1 MFAYKIY
8 KEIHQTDNNENI
20 INTPF
25 LNNLF
30 PDTNCV
36 YQDITNQFCANQ
48 IWLKIKND
56 QKKFNYYLIYPNTIL
71 KIIKIK
77 PKITWIHF
85 FDLNVRNAYEQENI
99 CNDDHILKNIKI
111 WYGYDDHYT
120 NVTYKVTV
128 YHDIILIPSS
138 DKERN
143 ELFGDLYPNIIKHII
158 FEFDDKKVILFED
171 DIFIY
176 FLDKSIRDK
185 LYFDECLYGNKKY
198 HIYSPS
204 SNIPNNQIN
213 NIKLSYGIPN
223 NFVDVSDKKY
233 KCLYNDNI
241 LYIPKNK
248 NILFGDPM
256 ENTKKIL
263 KYENSDH
270 IINLDECDELL
281 LSTSN
286 SNTYIKY
293 NNCFIKS
300 SLKIMN
306 KTYKNIV
313 LYSYYNSIISI
324 YNLLFFINNA
334 IINNDETLYC
344 IIINGFDC
352 SIINLIQDYD
362 NIIIIKRPN
371 IGYDFGAWNQALLY
385 LEDCCIDGQ
394 YYINLNASVIGPILP
409 TYVDKNKWIKIF
421 TKQINDQIKLVSTSA
436 VITEEHVTIYN
447 RKQMFVQSMFFVV
460 DKIGIDIL
468 RKNNIYKSFD
478 CKKDVI
484 VHAEEMLSQ
493 IIYDNGYKCKI
504 INLMQNNIDL
514 DIGLHRN
521 YNMFTTFKNGYDG
534 INIDPFDCIFFKWYW
549 QNGAKSHC
557 VSFNKLNKYVKFI
570 NKNNHINQKQ
580 NNNNNNTT

>member
-371 IGYDFGAWNQALLY
+371 IGY
-385 LEDCCIDGQ
+385 
-394 YYINLNASVIGPILP
+394 
-409 TYVDKNKWIKIF
+409 
-421 TKQINDQIKLVSTSA
+421 
-436 VITEEHVTIYN
+436 
-447 RKQMFVQSMFFVV
+447 
-460 DKIGIDIL
+460 
-468 RKNNIYKSFD
+468 
-478 CKKDVI
+478 
-484 VHAEEMLSQ
+484 
-493 IIYDNGYKCKI
+493 
-504 INLMQNNIDL
+504 
-514 DIGLHRN
+514 
-521 YNMFTTFKNGYDG
+521 
-534 INIDPFDCIFFKWYW
+534 
-549 QNGAKSHC
+549 
-557 VSFNKLNKYVKFI
+557 
-570 NKNNHINQKQ
+570 
-580 NNNNNNTT
+580 

>member
-1 MFAYKIY
+1 M
-8 KEIHQTDNNENI
+8 
-20 INTPF
+20 
-25 LNNLF
+25 
-30 PDTNCV
+30 
-36 YQDITNQFCANQ
+36 
-48 IWLKIKND
+48 
-56 QKKFNYYLIYPNTIL
+56 
-71 KIIKIK
+71 
-77 PKITWIHF
+77 
-85 FDLNVRNAYEQENI
+85 RNAYEQENI

-352 SIINLIQDYD
+352 SIINL
-362 NIIIIKRPN
+362 
-371 IGYDFGAWNQALLY
+371 
-385 LEDCCIDGQ
+385 
-394 YYINLNASVIGPILP
+394 
-409 TYVDKNKWIKIF
+409 
-421 TKQINDQIKLVSTSA
+421 
-436 VITEEHVTIYN
+436 
-447 RKQMFVQSMFFVV
+447 
-460 DKIGIDIL
+460 
-468 RKNNIYKSFD
+468 
-478 CKKDVI
+478 
-484 VHAEEMLSQ
+484 
-493 IIYDNGYKCKI
+493 
-504 INLMQNNIDL
+504 
-514 DIGLHRN
+514 
-521 YNMFTTFKNGYDG
+521 
-534 INIDPFDCIFFKWYW
+534 
-549 QNGAKSHC
+549 
-557 VSFNKLNKYVKFI
+557 
-570 NKNNHINQKQ
+570 
-580 NNNNNNTT
+580 